1 MGIHHKFIL
10 LYVVLGIVFG
20 SNHYGK
26 YICILEKQKK
36 KKTFCLIVFSF
47 KLSATKTWVSLCL
60 EWSYLK

>member
-26 YICILEKQKK
+26 YVCILEKQKK
-36 KKTFCLIVFSF
+36 KKTFCLLVFSF
-47 KLSATKTWVSLCL
+47 KLSATKT
-60 EWSYLK
+60 

>member
-26 YICILEKQKK
+26 YVCILEKQKK
-36 KKTFCLIVFSF
+36 KKDFLFTCLLF
-47 KLSATKTWVSLCL
+47 
-60 EWSYLK
+60 